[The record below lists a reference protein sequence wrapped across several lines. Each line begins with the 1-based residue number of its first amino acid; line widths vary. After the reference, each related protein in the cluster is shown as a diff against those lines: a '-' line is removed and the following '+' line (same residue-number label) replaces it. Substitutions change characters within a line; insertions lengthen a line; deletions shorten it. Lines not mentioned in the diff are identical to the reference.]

1 MTDLNYFDQFDDES
15 ENSTVI
21 EPDLLPDWVSD
32 TNSSLAAYQA
42 IQSLYKQKMRYI
54 RLHSKESHY
63 KNKGAYHIF
72 KSDVARAAGLRK
84 PNAIFH
90 SVDYAGSLTIE
101 LDNKNILLASAK
113 EVALSRKSNSIKD
126 LSKNELLSKLRGRNR
141 FKEIAESKAD
151 EIVTLTLERL
161 PLTVKKQ
168 LLLM

>member
-1 MTDLNYFDQFDDES
+1 MTDLDYFEQFDDEREGSSIS
-15 ENSTVI
+15 E
-21 EPDLLPDWVSD
+21 PAMLPDWVSV

-42 IQSLYKQKMRYI
+42 IQSLYKEKMRYI
-54 RLHSKESHY
+54 RQHSKESHY
-63 KNKGAYHIF
+63 KNKGTYHIF

-90 SVDYAGSLTIE
+90 SVDYSGSLTIE

-113 EVALSRKSNSIKD
+113 AVALSRKSNSIKD
-126 LSKNELLSKLRGRNR
+126 LSKNELLSKLRGRDR

-151 EIVTLTLERL
+151 EIVTLTLDRL

-168 LLLM
+168 LHLM

>member
-1 MTDLNYFDQFDDES
+1 MTDLDYFDQFDDGS
-15 ENSTVI
+15 EDCSVS

-32 TNSSLAAYQA
+32 KNSSLAAYQA
-42 IQSLYKQKMRYI
+42 IQSLYKEKMRYI
-54 RLHSKESHY
+54 RQHSKKSHY
-63 KNKGAYHIF
+63 TKKGTYHIS
-72 KSDVARAAGLRK
+72 KSEVARAAGLEK

-90 SVDYAGSLTIE
+90 SVDYADSLTSE
-101 LDNKNILLASAK
+101 LNHKNTLLLSSK

-126 LSKNELLSKLRGRNR
+126 LSKNELLSKLRGRDR

-168 LLLM
+168 LHII